1 MNIKLSIFLF
11 SFMLPFL
18 ASAQSK
24 KNLNNTISTRQIHE
38 EQYIPINGI
47 EQWVTI
53 NGNPS
58 KPVILFLHGGPGS
71 PITPYIDVL
80 YKDLEKDFIVVQ
92 WDQRGSGRTYGHN
105 NPPDELTPEYLKT
118 HPLTLEQ
125 MTNDGIMLSQYLL
138 QHLEKKKIILTGT
151 SWGSALGV
159 KIATKAPELFYAY
172 VGHSQIV
179 NPNFSTERYSKLYKT
194 AEDQKD
200 NDALK
205 ILNTIGKPPYS
216 SAKSTGMLYRVI
228 KKYEKAN
235 STPAPENWFV
245 VAPEYNNEKDR
256 KNREDGD
263 DYSFVNFVGDQKL
276 GVQSMGA
283 SIDMM
288 RDNLNFKIPVYLIQG
303 EEDILT
309 PKEMSRNYFDTLK
322 APKKEYFLLPKAAH
336 GFNQSVVDTQYKIFR
351 SIKTK

>member
-1 MNIKLSIFLF
+1 MSAKLSLFLF
-11 SFMLPFL
+11 SFLLQFW
-18 ASAQSK
+18 ASAQAVQNPDNK
-24 KNLNNTISTRQIHE
+24 FSTRQIHE
-38 EQYIPINGI
+38 EQYVPINGI

-53 NGNPS
+53 NGNPA
-58 KPVILFLHGGPGS
+58 KPIILFLHGGPGS

-105 NPPDELTPEYLKT
+105 NPPEELTPEYLKA

-125 MTNDGIMLSQYLL
+125 MTSDGISLSQYLL
-138 QHLEKKKIILTGT
+138 QHFGKKKIILSGT
-151 SWGSALGV
+151 SWGSALGL

-179 NPNFSTERYSKLYKT
+179 NPNFSTERYARLYKM
-194 AEDQKD
+194 AEDKKD

-205 ILNTIGKPPYS
+205 ILNTIGQPPYA
-216 SAKSTGMLYRVI
+216 SAKNSGLLYRVI
-228 KKYEKAN
+228 KKYERAN

-245 VAPEYNNEKDR
+245 LAPEYDNEKDR

-276 GVQSMGA
+276 GVPSMGA
-283 SIDMM
+283 SIDIMK
-288 RDNLNFKIPVYLIQG
+288 DNLNVKVPVYLIQG

-309 PKEMSRNYFDTLK
+309 PKEMSRKYFDALK

-351 SIKTK
+351 SIKTN

>member
-11 SFMLPFL
+11 SLLLSFWT
-18 ASAQSK
+18 SAQTTDK
-24 KNLNNTISTRQIHE
+24 LNNTIATRQIHE
-38 EQYIPINGI
+38 EQYVPINGI

-53 NGNPS
+53 NGNLS

-80 YKDLEKDFIVVQ
+80 YKDLEKDFIIVQ

-105 NPPDELTPEYLKT
+105 NPPEELTPEYLKNN
-118 HPLTLEQ
+118 PLTLEQ
-125 MTNDGIMLSQYLL
+125 MTSDGIVLSQYLL
-138 QHLEKKKIILTGT
+138 QHLGKKKIILSGT

-179 NPNFSTERYSKLYKT
+179 NPNFSIERYSKLYKI
-194 AEDQKD
+194 AEERKD
-200 NDALK
+200 NDALQ

-216 SAKSTGMLYRVI
+216 IAKNTGMLYRVI

-235 STPAPENWFV
+235 STPAPGNWFV
-245 VAPEYNNEKDR
+245 LAPEYDNEKDS
-256 KNREDGD
+256 KNREDSD

-283 SIDMM
+283 PVDMM
-288 RDNLNFKIPVYLIQG
+288 KDNLDFKIPVYLIQG

-309 PKEMSRNYFDTLK
+309 PKEMSKKYFDALK

-351 SIKTK
+351 SIKTD